1 MRWRGLKSTVCV
13 WFTSFNHVGHLFYLH
28 TLWTTSLITLIWEMG
43 KLSQTNCLILE
54 KSFHVILTPGRL
66 WGFRRNELRG
76 KSHFEE
82 HTREVLNFTV
92 RWHQFSVQHGGEV
105 EVQRKLWPER
115 EPCLLWSACK
125 EVQRDNG
132 SVSFP
137 VNESLTDE
145 KGNCP
150 LSFCHPRSTKET
162 KDKRWFPL
170 SILSIF
176 EHH

>member
-1 MRWRGLKSTVCV
+1 MSDT
-13 WFTSFNHVGHLFYLH
+13 FYFL
-28 TLWTTSLITLIWEMG
+28 TLIILI
-43 KLSQTNCLILE
+43 KILE
-54 KSFHVILTPGRL
+54 IKNRSKDIVSFCRYNFMFCSWL
-66 WGFRRNELRG
+66 WFRKNELRG
-76 KSHFEE
+76 KSHCEK
-82 HTREVLNFTV
+82 HTREVLHFTG

-105 EVQRKLWPER
+105 EVQRKRWPER
-115 EPCLLWSACK
+115 EPCLLWSTCK

-145 KGNCP
+145 K
-150 LSFCHPRSTKET
+150 ET
-162 KDKRWFPL
+162 VLYFSAITEAQKKQKDKWEFPL